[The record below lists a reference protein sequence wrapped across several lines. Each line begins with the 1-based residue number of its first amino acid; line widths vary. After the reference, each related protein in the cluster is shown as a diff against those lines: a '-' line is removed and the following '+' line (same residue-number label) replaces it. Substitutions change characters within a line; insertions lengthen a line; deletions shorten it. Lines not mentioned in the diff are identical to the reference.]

1 MSIGIDMVDI
11 PRLRAALSRSP
22 RLEERLFTK
31 AERRYCSAKPDPVM
45 HFAGTLAAKE
55 AVIKAMH
62 LGRLVEWAGR
72 IEIGRDD
79 AGAPA
84 ATVTL
89 DRGVAD
95 AEVSISHERDLAAA
109 VARRIDAAPS

>member
-1 MSIGIDMVDI
+1 MTLGIDMVDI
-11 PRLRAALSRSP
+11 ARLRAALGRSP

-31 AERRYCSAKPDPVM
+31 AERRYCASKPDPVM

-55 AVIKAMH
+55 AVIKAMR

-79 AGAPA
+79 SGAPTA
-84 ATVTL
+84 MVTL
-89 DRGVAD
+89 DAD
-95 AEVSISHERDLAAA
+95 GEPVEVEVSISHERDLAVA
-109 VARRIDAAPS
+109 VAQ